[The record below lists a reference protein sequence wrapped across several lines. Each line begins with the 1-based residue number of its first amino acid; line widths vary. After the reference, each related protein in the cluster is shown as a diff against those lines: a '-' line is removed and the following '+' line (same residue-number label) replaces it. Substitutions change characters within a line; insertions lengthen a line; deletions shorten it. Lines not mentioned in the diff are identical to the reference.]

1 MTDIPQNEVASA
13 EEAAPMH
20 AAVERRALAEFWFYF
35 SENRGA
41 VIGLVV
47 FLALILVALLAPV
60 IAPYGPNVQ
69 DRNALLVPPA
79 RTAFQS
85 PSASRASFTGYQ
97 SA

>member
-41 VIGLVV
+41 VIGLWV
-47 FLALILVALLAPV
+47 FVALVLIALFAPL
-60 IAPYGPNVQ
+60 IAPHSPNQ
-69 DRNALLVPPA
+69 QYRDALLVPA
-79 RTAFQS
+79 
-85 PSASRASFTGYQ
+85 SAGTGLELR
-97 SA
+97 